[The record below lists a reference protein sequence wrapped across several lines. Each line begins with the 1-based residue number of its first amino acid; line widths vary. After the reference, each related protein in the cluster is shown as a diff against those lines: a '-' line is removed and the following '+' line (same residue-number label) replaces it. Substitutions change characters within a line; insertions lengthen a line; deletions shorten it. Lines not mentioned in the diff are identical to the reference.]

1 MEVDRRLR
9 RHARA
14 ILKSAIQA
22 ANPAAAVVRELTRHN
37 LDHYERIL
45 VVGAGKASGT
55 MARAAEKILGRRI
68 SAGWVNVKEGD
79 PARCRRITLHP
90 SGHPVPNAEGQFGA
104 MQIAQLASTAGP
116 RDLVICL
123 ISGGASA
130 LMPLPAE
137 GISLAAKQEATRLL
151 LACGATIHE
160 MNAVRKH
167 LSAIKGGH
175 LARLAAPANV
185 VSLILSD
192 VVGDDLDVIG
202 SGPTA
207 PDCTTFAT
215 ALAVL
220 DRYAIRSRVAPEVRH
235 RLEQGTGETPK
246 PSDLLFTRIRN
257 LVVGGNQQSLN
268 AAAAHAKQLGYRTV
282 ILSSTMQGETRDVAG
297 VHAAIARQIR
307 TTGQPLRPPAC
318 VISGGETTVTIRGS
332 GLGGRNQEFALAA
345 AMGIEGLRDV
355 LILSAGTDGS
365 DGPTTAAGAVADGKT
380 INRSKLDAR
389 QALAA
394 NDSNC
399 FFAELD
405 DLVVTGPTGTNVM
418 DIHLILVA

>member
-1 MEVDRRLR
+1 MEVGRRLR
-9 RHARA
+9 RDARA

-22 ANPAAAVVRELTRHN
+22 ANPAAAVVRELTGRN
-37 LDHYERIL
+37 FDRYERIF

-55 MARAAEKILGRRI
+55 MARAAEKVLGRRI
-68 SAGWVNVKEGD
+68 TAGWVNVKEGD

-104 MQIAQLASTAGP
+104 MQIAQLASTSGP

-175 LARLAAPANV
+175 LARLAAPSTV

-220 DRYAIRSRVAPEVRH
+220 DRYAIRPRVAPAVRH

-246 PSDLLFTRIRN
+246 PCDPLFSRVRN
-257 LVVGGNQQSLN
+257 LVIGSNQQSLN
-268 AAAAHAKQLGYRTV
+268 AAAAHARQLGYRAV
-282 ILSSTMQGETRDVAG
+282 ILSSSMQGETRDVAS

-345 AMGIEGLRDV
+345 AMGIEGLPDV
-355 LILSAGTDGS
+355 LLLSAGTDGS

-394 NDSNC
+394 NDSNR
-399 FFAELD
+399 FFAALD